1 MKSRF
6 SSALILALVPALI
19 GCASRVS
26 STPTITPVIASEID
40 QQSFTGI
47 WRGDVDSADPRFAG
61 TVEFRFRPGGAV
73 ILPSHPVPSRILW
86 VRLTGDKLSGALEPY
101 FDPARASEV
110 YTTFDGTLSYGLLR
124 GTLHER
130 TNMRWQDSATWTV
143 ARVAE

>member
-6 SSALILALVPALI
+6 SLAVLLALVPAVV
-19 GCASRVS
+19 GCASRAPKPV
-26 STPTITPVIASEID
+26 ITPVIASD
-40 QQSFTGI
+40 FDRQSFTGL
-47 WRGDVDSADPRFAG
+47 WRGEVDSADPRFAG
-61 TVEFRFRPGGAV
+61 TVEFRFQAGGAV

-101 FDPARASEV
+101 FDQERSSEV
-110 YTTFDGTLSYGLLR
+110 YTTFDATLSYGLLR

-130 TNMRWQDSATWTV
+130 TNMHWEDSATWTV